1 MSDFTVS
8 ISIPLDDDGMMGR
21 ECLECERFFKL
32 KPGTGLETNET
43 HCPYCDYH
51 GNADTFWTKAQLEYA
66 ESIAMKEAFQKVVKP
81 SLDRLERSFRELERT
96 SRNSLIQIKI
106 KSSGNN
112 FNFPIKY
119 YTEEELETRIECDN
133 CSLEFSIY
141 GVFSTCP
148 DCNQLNAFLIYDK
161 SLDVISKKLDVF
173 SKPEIPEEIVE
184 ISLSSIISSCISA
197 FDGLGKELRK
207 RKPEKYPKRPKNLFQ
222 NLFQLNKDLNDLISE
237 KHSHYSLLLRLFQ
250 VRHLFEHNMGVVDE
264 DFVAKIPNHEHLKGK
279 KYKIE
284 IQEAREFL
292 SSMRELGIIVK
303 SHFED

>member
-1 MSDFTVS
+1 
-8 ISIPLDDDGMMGR
+8 
-21 ECLECERFFKL
+21 
-32 KPGTGLETNET
+32 
-43 HCPYCDYH
+43 
-51 GNADTFWTKAQLEYA
+51 
-66 ESIAMKEAFQKVVKP
+66 MKEAFQKIVKP
-81 SLDRLERSFRELERT
+81 SLDRLERSFRQLERT

-133 CSLEFSIY
+133 CGLEFSIY

-292 SSMRELGIIVK
+292 SSMRELGNIVK